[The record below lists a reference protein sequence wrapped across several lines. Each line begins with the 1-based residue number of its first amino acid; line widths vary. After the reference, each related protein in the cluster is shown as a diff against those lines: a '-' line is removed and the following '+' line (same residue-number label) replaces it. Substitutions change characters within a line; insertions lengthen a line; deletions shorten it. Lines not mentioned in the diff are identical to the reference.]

1 MAVKFLSVELVRII
15 QADLVRRYGG
25 RTGLRDPELLESAVV
40 HPRMTVGGKPACR
53 PAYRTIFDKASAYG
67 FHLCRNHPF
76 IDGNK
81 RVAFV
86 AMYIFLQKNGWTLNA
101 PEENAYRMMMELA
114 SAKITRSELSAW
126 LKRNSRRQI

>member
-25 RTGLRDPELLESAVV
+25 KTGLRGPELLESAVV
-40 HPRMTVGGKPACR
+40 HPRMTVGGKPA
-53 PAYRTIFDKASAYG
+53 YRTIFDKAAAYG

-86 AMYIFLQKNGWTLNA
+86 AMYILLQKNGWTLNA
-101 PEENAYRMMMELA
+101 PEEDAYSMMMELA
-114 SAKITRSELSAW
+114 GAKITRSELSAW
-126 LKRNSRRQI
+126 LKKNSRRHNR